1 MMDKDVLKKAP
12 LLEAFTNISEN
23 EKLRKVFSRA
33 YITNLCY
40 YKTDK
45 KIELNIECHDCVKPE
60 QIKGLEKELSCG
72 S

>member
-12 LLEAFTNISEN
+12 LLEAFKNISEN

-40 YKTDK
+40 YKTDRK
-45 KIELNIECHDCVKPE
+45 
-60 QIKGLEKELSCG
+60 
-72 S
+72 